1 MLHLVLLILFGL
13 ALILIE
19 GSFSSLAVKPN
30 LPLIIAVY
38 AGQFYSPMAG
48 LIISFILGYF
58 LDLTSGSLMGLNT
71 FSLVSLSYLSSLL
84 GDRMVIQNR
93 LTQAVVIFISCMAY
107 SGIIYLLFSF
117 FNIAVSGY
125 AYIKISLWDG
135 FVTAIISPVLI
146 SVIKKM
152 ERLLR
157 FENERTAGAGDI
169 EV

>member
-13 ALILIE
+13 ALILME
-19 GSFSSLAVKPN
+19 GSFSSLAVRPN

-38 AGQFYSPMAG
+38 SGQFYPPMAG

-58 LDLTSGSLMGLNT
+58 LDLTSGSLVGQNT

-84 GDRMVIQNR
+84 GNRMVIQNR
-93 LTQAVVIFISCMAY
+93 ITQVIVIFISCMAY
-107 SGIIYLLFSF
+107 SSIIYLLFGF

-125 AYIKISLWDG
+125 AYIKTSLWDG
-135 FVTAIISPVLI
+135 LITAIISPVLI

-152 ERLLR
+152 ERFFR
-157 FENERTAGAGDI
+157 FENERASSDGNI
-169 EV
+169 KV